1 MVMKW
6 RSEIERPLLVALISL
21 LVINSSITFSEEK
34 GSRVKILR
42 VLEYSESVLQLRAN
56 KPMLN
61 DVGKKMNTRKV
72 SSEL

>member
-6 RSEIERPLLVALISL
+6 RSEIERLLLVALISL
-21 LVINSSITFSEEK
+21 LVINSSLTFSEEN

-42 VLEYSESVLQLRAN
+42 VLEYSGSVLQLHAN
-56 KPMLN
+56 KPMLH
-61 DVGKKMNTRKV
+61 DVGKKANTRKV

>member
-6 RSEIERPLLVALISL
+6 RSEIERLLLVALISL
-21 LVINSSITFSEEK
+21 LVINSSLTFSEEN

-42 VLEYSESVLQLRAN
+42 VLEYSGSVLQLHAN
-56 KPMLN
+56 KPMLHV
-61 DVGKKMNTRKV
+61 VGKKTNTRKV